1 MASILHTAKFSAWS
15 CSSEGSASTGHAQ
28 LILAC
33 LGITEYTEKGQSNVK
48 DVTDDNAIITSIL
61 RNADS
66 GYLLGDASS
75 LPEIKQWM
83 SLARSLTKD
92 DLQAVDKRLS
102 TKTYL
107 VGHAFS
113 VADVAVF
120 VAIRVTC
127 VDVVNDYANVQRWFD
142 QVQHVC
148 RRGVFEPVTITVKAV
163 SQTVSKD
170 AAAAGSKGKTNDTKL
185 PPPPPVAAAVTPP
198 AATTAGDGKTD
209 KKEKKKETK
218 AAAPAAEAPTEDVLG
233 NKRVLFIIPNL
244 TLPNTISFPQSHPLS
259 PNLPQPHPTYLNL
272 TQPCSTSPQLHLI
285 SFNTQPPLIR
295 SIAVGHPSRSR
306 GEMLEPS

>member
-15 CSSEGSASTGHAQ
+15 CSSEGTSNGHAQ

-33 LGITEYTEKGQSNVK
+33 LGLSEYTEKGQSNGK

-61 RNADS
+61 RNAES
-66 GYLLGDASS
+66 GYLLGDANS

-92 DLQAVDKRLS
+92 DLQAVDTQLS
-102 TKTYL
+102 MKTYL

-127 VDVVNDYANVQRWFD
+127 VDLVNDYTNVQRWFD

-163 SQTVSKD
+163 SQTASKD
-170 AAAAGSKGKTNDTKL
+170 TAAAAGSKGKTNDANK
-185 PPPPPVAAAVTPP
+185 PPSPPSVATAQATAAPP
-198 AATTAGDGKTD
+198 AAAGEGKTD

-218 AAAPAAEAPTEDVLG
+218 SAAPATEAAPAEDVLG
-233 NKRVLFIIPNL
+233 NTHV
-244 TLPNTISFPQSHPLS
+244 
-259 PNLPQPHPTYLNL
+259 
-272 TQPCSTSPQLHLI
+272 
-285 SFNTQPPLIR
+285 
-295 SIAVGHPSRSR
+295 PS
-306 GEMLEPS
+306 

>member
-15 CSSEGSASTGHAQ
+15 CSSEGTASTGHAQ

-33 LGITEYTEKGQSNVK
+33 LGLSEYTEKGQSNGK
-48 DVTDDNAIITSIL
+48 EVTDDNAIITSIL
-61 RNADS
+61 RNAES
-66 GYLLGDASS
+66 SYLLGDASS

-92 DLQAVDKRLS
+92 DLQAVDTQLHM
-102 TKTYL
+102 KTYL

-127 VDVVNDYANVQRWFD
+127 VDVVNDYPNVQRWFD

-148 RRGVFEPVTITVKAV
+148 RRGVFEPVTIIVKAV
-163 SQTVSKD
+163 SQTASKD
-170 AAAAGSKGKTNDTKL
+170 AAAAGSKGKTNDANK
-185 PPPPPVAAAVTPP
+185 PPPPPVAAV
-198 AATTAGDGKTD
+198 AAPTTAPTTIAAGEGKTD

-218 AAAPAAEAPTEDVLG
+218 AAAPAAEAAPSEDTLG
-233 NKRVLFIIPNL
+233 N
-244 TLPNTISFPQSHPLS
+244 TH
-259 PNLPQPHPTYLNL
+259 
-272 TQPCSTSPQLHLI
+272 ST
-285 SFNTQPPLIR
+285 
-295 SIAVGHPSRSR
+295 
-306 GEMLEPS
+306 

>member
-15 CSSEGSASTGHAQ
+15 CSSEGTSNGHAQ

-33 LGITEYTEKGQSNVK
+33 LGLSEYTEKGQSNGK

-61 RNADS
+61 RNAES
-66 GYLLGDASS
+66 GYLLGDANS

-92 DLQAVDKRLS
+92 DLQAVDTQLS
-102 TKTYL
+102 MKTYL

-127 VDVVNDYANVQRWFD
+127 VDLVNDYTNVQRWFD

-148 RRGVFEPVTITVKAV
+148 RRDT
-163 SQTVSKD
+163 
-170 AAAAGSKGKTNDTKL
+170 AAAAGSKGKTNDANK
-185 PPPPPVAAAVTPP
+185 PPSPPSVATAQATAAPP
-198 AATTAGDGKTD
+198 AAAGEGKTD

-218 AAAPAAEAPTEDVLG
+218 SAAPATEAAPAEDVLG
-233 NKRVLFIIPNL
+233 NTHV
-244 TLPNTISFPQSHPLS
+244 
-259 PNLPQPHPTYLNL
+259 
-272 TQPCSTSPQLHLI
+272 
-285 SFNTQPPLIR
+285 
-295 SIAVGHPSRSR
+295 PS
-306 GEMLEPS
+306 